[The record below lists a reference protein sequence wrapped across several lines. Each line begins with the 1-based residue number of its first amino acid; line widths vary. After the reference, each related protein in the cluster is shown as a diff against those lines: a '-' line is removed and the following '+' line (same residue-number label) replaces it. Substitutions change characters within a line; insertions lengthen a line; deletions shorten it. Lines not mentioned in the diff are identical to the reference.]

1 MPQINDTPNTPGTIG
16 YDDTKPAT
24 VSGSNPG
31 IPVND
36 QARPDWAG
44 GRQAYDIG
52 NDTSVYRL
60 TVHAAG
66 ETFTSATD
74 GLRVHTITREDATAL
89 LRKLADMVERAG

>member
-1 MPQINDTPNTPGTIG
+1 MPQISDTPNTPGCIG

-24 VSGSNPG
+24 YSGSNPG

-36 QARPDWAG
+36 AQRPDWAG
-44 GRQAYDIG
+44 GRQAYDVV

-66 ETFTSATD
+66 ETFTVASD
-74 GLRVHTITREDATAL
+74 PGRVHTISKESAVEL
-89 LRKLADMVERAG
+89 LRKLADMVERAS